1 MFFKVAPVVKFVE
14 DKSLKDSVLYTEIGN
29 KEVIKCLV
37 DAFPK
42 PEITLLHNN
51 LLITSD
57 SYMFKESEP
66 SGKQVTI
73 TQKNQTKLVC

>member
-1 MFFKVAPVVKFVE
+1 VVKFVE
-14 DKSLKDSVLYTEIGN
+14 DKKIRDSVLYTEIGN

-51 LLITSD
+51 VPVLSD
-57 SYMFKESEP
+57 SYLFKESEP
-66 SGKQVTI
+66 SGKQVKI
-73 TQKNQTKLVC
+73 LN